1 MSKLK
6 IKSDLTCKGKS
17 LTDEEEKIFN
27 SFLESLKGS
36 SIVYRGLDDEYLKH
50 VYNEDIS
57 NLLVLSDHLFLFGE
71 KGKIFWHEFKFE
83 YDFNNTDEICF
94 KSILKTL
101 KETFKYESN
110 DSVNRRMPGFKRNN
124 CIAIEEII
132 SYDEQTWC
140 EKIGRLSE
148 KAKRNVKDY
157 YISFLHTVGK
167 AGYGNYSYFLSTT
180 KKRTQAERFRHWDA
194 KTGIIIVGWTNDKRI
209 KCVDCHNLKKIV
221 SNYGFPTFD
230 KSVYPEQKEITYKC
244 GLLPHFIIGFYYKDK
259 FEINPYILE
268 IDNISDVRRN
278 GLPVDQKDFLEK
290 ITKTNYKSYF
300 NVCDCFYWQQNV
312 PKYKTSIK

>member
-6 IKSDLTCKGKS
+6 IKGDLTCKGKI
-17 LTDEEEKIFN
+17 LNNKDKGEFY

-36 SIVYRGLDDEYLKH
+36 SIVYRGLNGDYLRRI
-50 VYNEDIS
+50 YNTDTR
-57 NLLVLSDHLFLFGE
+57 NLPLLSELLFLYGD
-71 KGKIFWHEFKFE
+71 KGKAFCDEFK
-83 YDFNNTDEICF
+83 YDNNINNTDDICF
-94 KSILKTL
+94 KLILSTL
-101 KETFKYESN
+101 KETFKYENN
-110 DSVNRRMPGFKRNN
+110 DSVNRRMPDFKREN
-124 CIAIEEII
+124 CTAIEEII

-157 YISFLHTVGK
+157 YISFLHTIGK

-180 KKRTQAERFRHWDA
+180 KKREQAERFRHWDA

-209 KCVDCHNLKKIV
+209 KCVDCHDLKEIV

-230 KSVYPEQKEITYKC
+230 NPVYPEQKEITYKC

-259 FEINPYILE
+259 FEINPYIFD

-290 ITKTNYKSYF
+290 ISKTNYKSYF

-312 PKYKTSIK
+312 QM